1 MMKLFHKMLLRML
14 PGPFCAWLLTLLFLL
29 LMQFLIKYLPDLAGR
44 GLPIWLVMELISYNV
59 AYMVVLAVPMS
70 MLLST
75 LMAFSRLA
83 ESRAYLVMKNSGVS
97 FLRLLWPVLVAGG
110 GLAIGMAY
118 FNNVV
123 LPESNFRARNLWQDV
138 RNKRPDFELQS
149 GIFYEGLNN
158 YSILVRER
166 AAGTQ
171 ILHDILI
178 HDYTR
183 GRSGATIKARTGWLE
198 PAGNAVDL
206 ILEQGEVHRL
216 IRLATVGTKERYERL
231 AFDRYRLRLDLSEF
245 AFERSNPKEG
255 YRSDRTTRTSDM
267 VHFVDSL
274 DASISEHRAQLR
286 TLALQLTRN
295 GDASSPFE
303 AAELDSASPPIAR
316 VALAGLTRTEGRRL
330 YAHALEGARNTHA
343 QIENIRRNITREAS
357 WGNRYRVEIHKKY
370 SIALACLIFV
380 LIGAPLGLTVRR
392 GGAGGA
398 VGLALVIFLFYW
410 VTLVQ
415 GEKLADRD
423 FISPWIGMW
432 FANICIVAVGIW
444 LVLYLALDLH
454 ATPPILKRLRQRFHG
469 NKER

>member
-1 MMKLFHKMLLRML
+1 MKLFHKMLLRML
-14 PGPFCAWLLTLLFLL
+14 PGPFIAWLLTLLFLL

-44 GLPIWLVMELISYNV
+44 GLPMWLVIELISYNV

-70 MLLST
+70 ALLAT

-83 ESRAYLVMKNSGVS
+83 ESRAYLVMKNSGMS
-97 FLRLLWPVLVAGG
+97 LLQLLWPVLVAGG
-110 GLAIGMAY
+110 TLAIGMAH

-138 RNKRPDFELQS
+138 RSKRPDFELQP

-166 AAGTQ
+166 AADTQ
-171 ILHDILI
+171 VLHDIMI

-183 GRSGATIKARTGWLE
+183 GRSGATIKARTGRLE

-216 IRLATVGTKERYERL
+216 IRVATIGTKERYERL

-245 AFERSNPKEG
+245 AFERGNPKEG

-267 VHFVDSL
+267 VRFVDSL
-274 DASISEHRAQLR
+274 DASISEHRADLR
-286 TLALQLTRN
+286 DMAWQLTHN
-295 GDASSPFE
+295 DDASSPFE
-303 AAELDSASPPIAR
+303 PTELDSAPPASR
-316 VALAGLTRTEGRRL
+316 VALAGLDRTDRRRV
-330 YAHALEGARNTHA
+330 YSHALEGARSTHV
-343 QIENIRRNITREAS
+343 QIGNLVRNITREAS
-357 WGNRYRVEIHKKY
+357 WANRYRVEIHKKY
-370 SIALACLIFV
+370 SIAMACLIFV

-398 VGLALVIFLFYW
+398 VGLALAIFLFYW

-432 FANICIVAVGIW
+432 FANICIIAVGVW
-444 LVLYLALDLH
+444 LVFYLALDLH
-454 ATPPILKRLRQRFHG
+454 ATPPILKRLQQRFRG

>member
-1 MMKLFHKMLLRML
+1 MKLFHKMLLRLL
-14 PGPFCAWLLTLLFLL
+14 PGPFFAWLLTLLFLL

-44 GLPIWLVMELISYNV
+44 GLPIWLVIELISYNV

-70 MLLST
+70 ALLAT

-83 ESRAYLVMKNSGVS
+83 ESRAYLVIKNSGVS
-97 FLRLLWPVLVAGG
+97 FLQLLWPVLVAGG
-110 GLAIGMAY
+110 VLAIGMAH

-138 RNKRPDFELQS
+138 RNKRPDFELQP

-166 AAGTQ
+166 AANTQ
-171 ILHDILI
+171 VLHDILI

-183 GRSGATIKARTGWLE
+183 GRSGATIKARTGRLE

-206 ILEQGEVHRL
+206 ILEHGEVHQL
-216 IRLATVGTKERYERL
+216 IRVATVGTKERYERL
-231 AFDRYRLRLDLSEF
+231 TFDQYRLRLDLSEF
-245 AFERSNPKEG
+245 AFERSNPREG

-274 DASISEHRAQLR
+274 DASISQHRAELR
-286 TLALQLTRN
+286 AMAWQLTRN
-295 GDASSPFE
+295 GDASSPFKP
-303 AAELDSASPPIAR
+303 AELDSTPPPVLR
-316 VALAGLTRTEGRRL
+316 VALTGLSRTEGRRM
-330 YAHALEGARNTHA
+330 YAHALEGARNSHA
-343 QIENIRRNITREAS
+343 KINNLRRTITREVS
-357 WGNRYRVEIHKKY
+357 WANRYRVEIHKKY

-392 GGAGGA
+392 GNGGA
-398 VGLALVIFLFYW
+398 IGLALAIFLFYW

-432 FANICIVAVGIW
+432 FANICIVAVGVW
-444 LVLYLALDLH
+444 LVFYLAIDLH
-454 ATPPILKRLRQRFHG
+454 ATPPILKRLRQKFHG
-469 NKER
+469 NKEH

>member
-1 MMKLFHKMLLRML
+1 MKLFHNMLLRML
-14 PGPFCAWLLTLLFLL
+14 PGPFLGWLLTLLFLL

-44 GLPIWLVMELISYNV
+44 GLPIWLVIELISYNV

-70 MLLST
+70 ALLAT
-75 LMAFSRLA
+75 LTAFSRLA
-83 ESRAYLVMKNSGVS
+83 ESRAYLVMKNSGLS
-97 FLRLLWPVLVAGG
+97 FLQLLWPVLIAGG
-110 GLAIGMAY
+110 ALAIGMAH

-138 RNKRPDFELQS
+138 RSKRPDFELQP

-166 AAGTQ
+166 AADTQ
-171 ILHDILI
+171 VLHDILI

-183 GRSGATIKARTGWLE
+183 GRSGATIKARTGRLE
-198 PAGNAVDL
+198 PAGNAADL

-216 IRLATVGTKERYERL
+216 IRVATTGTKERYERL

-245 AFERSNPKEG
+245 AFERSSPREG
-255 YRSDRTTRTSDM
+255 YRSDRTTRTSEM
-267 VHFVDSL
+267 VRFVDSL
-274 DASISEHRAQLR
+274 DTSISEHRAEL
-286 TLALQLTRN
+286 LALAWQLSRN
-295 GDASSPFE
+295 EDASSPFE
-303 AAELDSASPPIAR
+303 PAELESAPPPVSR
-316 VALAGLTRTEGRRL
+316 VALAGLNRTEKRRV
-330 YAHALEGARNTHA
+330 YAHALEGARNTHVR
-343 QIENIRRNITREAS
+343 IGNLLRNITREAS
-357 WGNRYRVEIHKKY
+357 WANRYRVEIHKKY

-398 VGLALVIFLFYW
+398 VGLALAIFLFYW

-432 FANICIVAVGIW
+432 FANICIVAVGLW
-444 LVLYLALDLH
+444 LVFYLALDLH
-454 ATPPILKRLRQRFHG
+454 ATPPIFQRLRQKFFNNR
-469 NKER
+469 ER